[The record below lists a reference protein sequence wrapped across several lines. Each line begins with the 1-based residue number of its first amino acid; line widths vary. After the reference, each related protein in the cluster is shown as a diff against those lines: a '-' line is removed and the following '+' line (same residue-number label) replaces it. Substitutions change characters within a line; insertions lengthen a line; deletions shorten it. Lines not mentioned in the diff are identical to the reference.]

1 MKLLYPTLALLALSS
16 AALAQTPPP
25 APPQIVVVMRAIA
38 PPSAV
43 ELVLPG
49 TIEAWQETPIYARTD
64 GYVRRWYAEIGDR
77 VKAGALLVELD
88 TPEVDQALLAARAA
102 LAQAQA
108 NLELARLNFERWQ
121 TLVARKMVP
130 KSELDERA
138 ASFKARGADVA
149 AARANQQRYEELAG
163 FKRVTAPFAGTVVLR
178 QVENGALIDSGSHD
192 THEMYR
198 LAETTRLRIRVGV
211 PQTNLRAIV
220 PGLAAE
226 VRVAEFPGQ
235 RFNGQVVRTAG
246 AIEPASRTLLTEI
259 ELPNAD
265 NTLLPGL
272 YAQVAFHL
280 SFAGSAVLVPTN
292 TVRFDSQGAH
302 LATVDD
308 SGAIRLR
315 AVTLGRNLGTQFEV
329 VEGLAANTRVV
340 LNPTDLL
347 REGVQVEVREPPPV
361 K

>member
-149 AARANQQRYEELAG
+149 AAW
-163 FKRVTAPFAGTVVLR
+163 
-178 QVENGALIDSGSHD
+178 
-192 THEMYR
+192 
-198 LAETTRLRIRVGV
+198 
-211 PQTNLRAIV
+211 
-220 PGLAAE
+220 
-226 VRVAEFPGQ
+226 
-235 RFNGQVVRTAG
+235 
-246 AIEPASRTLLTEI
+246 PAS
-259 ELPNAD
+259 
-265 NTLLPGL
+265 
-272 YAQVAFHL
+272 
-280 SFAGSAVLVPTN
+280 
-292 TVRFDSQGAH
+292 
-302 LATVDD
+302 
-308 SGAIRLR
+308 SG
-315 AVTLGRNLGTQFEV
+315 
-329 VEGLAANTRVV
+329 
-340 LNPTDLL
+340 
-347 REGVQVEVREPPPV
+347 
-361 K
+361 